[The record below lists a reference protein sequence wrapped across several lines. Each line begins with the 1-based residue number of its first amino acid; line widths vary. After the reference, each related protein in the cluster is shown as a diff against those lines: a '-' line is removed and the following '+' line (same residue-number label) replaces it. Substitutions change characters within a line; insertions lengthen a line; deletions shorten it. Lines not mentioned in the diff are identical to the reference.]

1 MTGKI
6 RKLGIAVALTVIFA
20 VVIVVLAVSSSEVGV
35 TCTVGTEGLPPPVCD
50 LSTVPQSVVDDAVA
64 LATELF
70 GDGEEECSHYIS
82 QLLAMYLEAKDKDFV
97 VVFNPGGWGW
107 NLVEASPDWC
117 SIFTGIKSELDSSGY
132 TSLLL
137 NYQRTT
143 DSLRG
148 YIDELVEMMA
158 LYPAK
163 TKDLASRVEF
173 LTSHIPDLRVIV
185 TGESNGTIICD
196 SVMNEL
202 KDNHRVYSIQ
212 TGPPFWHRNTMLDR
226 TLLLTNN
233 GIIPDSFSQGDFP
246 TMIGANL
253 KALFGLSQPE
263 DGSGKILRFV
273 RAPGHE
279 YKWQYPGVYSEIINF
294 LDRNFGIKW

>member
-1 MTGKI
+1 MAGKI
-6 RKLGIAVALTVIFA
+6 RKLGIAVALTAIFA
-20 VVIVVLAVSSSEVGV
+20 LVIVVLAVPSSEVGV
-35 TCTVGTEGLPPPVCD
+35 TCVVGTEGLPPPVYD
-50 LSTVPQSVVDDAVA
+50 LSTVPQSVVDDAVG
-64 LATELF
+64 LANELF
-70 GDGEEECSHYIS
+70 RDGEEECSHFIN

-107 NLVEASPDWC
+107 NLVEASPDWW
-117 SIFTGIKSELDSSGY
+117 SIFSGIKSELDSSGY
-132 TSLLL
+132 SSLLL

-143 DSLRG
+143 DNLHG
-148 YIDELVEMMA
+148 HIDELVEMMTR
-158 LYPAK
+158 YPSKA
-163 TKDLASRVEF
+163 KDLASRVEF

-202 KDNHRVYSIQ
+202 KDNPRVYSVQ
-212 TGPPFWHRNTMLDR
+212 TGPPFWHRNIMLDR
-226 TLLLTNN
+226 TLLLTSN
-233 GIIPDSFSQGDFP
+233 GIIPDSFSQGDFL

-263 DGSGKILRFV
+263 DDSGKILHFV

-279 YKWQYPGVYSEIINF
+279 YKWQYPGVYSEILSF
-294 LDRNFGIKW
+294 LRQHFGVEW

>member
-1 MTGKI
+1 MVGKI
-6 RKLGIAVALTVIFA
+6 RKLGIVVALTAIFA
-20 VVIVVLAVSSSEVGV
+20 LVIIVLAVSSSEAGV
-35 TCTVGTEGLPPPVCD
+35 TCAVGTEGLPPPVYD
-50 LSTVPQSVVDDAVA
+50 LSTVPQSVVDDAVS

-70 GDGEEECSHYIS
+70 GDGKEECSNFTS

-107 NLVEASPDWC
+107 NLVEASPDWW

-143 DSLRG
+143 NSLRG
-148 YIDELVEMMA
+148 HIDELVEMMSR
-158 LYPAK
+158 YPSKA
-163 TKDLASRVEF
+163 KDLASRVEF

-202 KDNHRVYSIQ
+202 KDNPRVYSVQ
-212 TGPPFWHRNTMLDR
+212 TGPPFWHRNIMLDR
-226 TLLLTNN
+226 TLLLTSN
-233 GIIPDSFSQGDFP
+233 GIIPDSFSQGDFL

-263 DGSGKILRFV
+263 DDSGKILHFV

-279 YKWQYPGVYSEIINF
+279 YKWQYPGVYSQIINF